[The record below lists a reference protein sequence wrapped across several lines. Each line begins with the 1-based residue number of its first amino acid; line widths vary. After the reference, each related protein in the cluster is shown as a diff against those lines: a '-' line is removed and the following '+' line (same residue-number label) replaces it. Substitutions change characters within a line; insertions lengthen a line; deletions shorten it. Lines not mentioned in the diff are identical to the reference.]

1 MDCAVMRSNS
11 MNVAWQGVFP
21 ATTTQFRPDQTLD
34 IPATMAHVDKMIEAG
49 IHGLIMLGTVGENCS
64 LDYEEKLNLLRA
76 TVKHVQRRVPV
87 LTGVAECTT
96 ALASRFA
103 NDAQE
108 LGVDGL
114 MVLPA
119 MVYKSDP
126 RETIAHF
133 RGVARSTRLPIMV
146 YNNPVSY
153 SVDITPKMFVE
164 LADETNL
171 VAIKESSENVRRI
184 TDLKNLCGDRYILF
198 CGVDDLV
205 LESILLGAA
214 GWVSGLVNAFPAEN
228 RLLWDLAT
236 AGRWAEALEVYRWYT
251 PLLHLDTH
259 VKLVQYIKLAQQEC
273 GLGSEHVRAPRLP
286 LVGEEREQI
295 LAIVRQGIA
304 TRPGNTH
311 RKRL

>member
-1 MDCAVMRSNS
+1 MSAV
-11 MNVAWQGVFP
+11 WQGVFP
-21 ATTTQFRPDQTLD
+21 AATTQFKPDQALD
-34 IPATMAHVDKMIEAG
+34 VAATMAHVEKMIEAG

-64 LDYEEKLNLLRA
+64 LLYGEKLDVLRA
-76 TVKHVQRRVPV
+76 TVEHVAGRVPV
-87 LTGVAECTT
+87 LTGVAEYST
-96 ALASRFA
+96 ALACQFA
-103 NDAQE
+103 ADARKV
-108 LGVDGL
+108 GIDGL

-133 RGVARSTRLPIMV
+133 RTVARSTDLPIMV

-153 SVDITPKMFVE
+153 SVDITPEMFVD
-164 LADETNL
+164 LSDQANL

-184 TDLKNLCGDRYILF
+184 TDLKNLCGDRYLLF

-205 LESILLGAA
+205 LESMLLGAT

-228 RLLWDLAT
+228 RLLWDLAI
-236 AGRWAEALEVYRWYT
+236 AGRWDEAREVYRWYT

-273 GLGSEHVRAPRLP
+273 GLGSEMVRSPRLP
-286 LVGEEREQI
+286 LVGDEREHVLTI
-295 LAIVRQGIA
+295 IRRGIA
-304 TRPGNTH
+304 SRP
-311 RKRL
+311 KKSPSA